1 MTAVV
6 HTGSRS
12 AVRRVAVLAAL
23 GIVAL
28 AALLTIGTGPVGA
41 AEPKNLRTQL
51 TDDAGVLST
60 SEEATVRASLDAL
73 QRDTDVQLWVWYTD
87 TTSGQDVVE
96 FAAETA
102 KLSSFGGT
110 DLLLVIA
117 VDDLAYG
124 FSSPAG
130 FPLSDPEIEQL
141 LSREL
146 EPGLRSQDYAGAIVA
161 TAGALDTALTETPA

>member
-1 MTAVV
+1 MTAAR
-6 HTGSRS
+6 HARSRPS
-12 AVRRVAVLAAL
+12 TRAINAA
-23 GIVAL
+23 AL
-28 AALLTIGTGPVGA
+28 AALAVVTFVVLLA
-41 AEPKNLRTQL
+41 AGVRPAMAVEPRNLAEQL
-51 TDDAGVLST
+51 TDGANALSAA
-60 SEEATVRASLDAL
+60 EEATVRDALDAL
-73 QRDTDVQLWVWYTD
+73 QRDTDVQLWVWYTT

-102 KLSSFGGT
+102 QLSSFGGT

-117 VDDLAYG
+117 LDDRAYG

-146 EPGLRSQDYAGAIVA
+146 EPGLQGRGLRGRDRRDVRGAG
-161 TAGALDTALTETPA
+161 G